1 MTSKQYKELAA
12 RARVPLGFA
21 LVVVYAVAARPTRT
35 YLAAGMAL
43 ALAGL
48 LLRGWATGHLD
59 KNRDLC
65 IGGPYSHTRNPLYLG
80 TALVGMGF
88 ALAGGVWWIAL
99 LFAAVLAMVYLP
111 VVIEEESHLRDLFP
125 GFADYAER
133 VPRFLP
139 SLTTRV
145 TSPARFRFAL
155 YRQNQ
160 EYNALAGFCCVLAL
174 LLWKLVRA

>member
-1 MTSKQYKELAA
+1 LIAKQYKELAA
-12 RARVPLGFA
+12 RARVPLGFV
-21 LVVVYAVAARPTRT
+21 LVVVYAIFAQPTWM

-48 LLRGWATGHLD
+48 LLRAWATGHLE

-80 TALVGMGF
+80 TALVGIGF
-88 ALAGGVWWIAL
+88 ALAGGAWWIAL
-99 LFAAVLAMVYLP
+99 VFLAVLLAVYLP
-111 VVIEEESHLRDLFP
+111 VVIEEESHLRNLFP
-125 GFADYAER
+125 GFADYAAR
-133 VPRFLP
+133 VPRFVP
-139 SLTTRV
+139 SLTPRV
-145 TSPARFRFAL
+145 ESPARFRLAL
-155 YRQNQ
+155 YKQNR

>member
-1 MTSKQYKELAA
+1 LTVKRYKELAA
-12 RARVPLGFA
+12 RSRVPLGFV
-21 LVVVYAVAARPTRT
+21 LLVVYAIFARPTWQ
-35 YLAAGMAL
+35 YFAAGMVL
-43 ALAGL
+43 AIAGL
-48 LLRGWATGHLD
+48 LLRAWATGHLD

-80 TALVGMGF
+80 TALAGMGF

-99 LFAAVLAMVYLP
+99 LFLVVLLAVYLP
-111 VVIEEESHLRDLFP
+111 VVIEEESHLRNLFP
-125 GFADYAER
+125 SFADYAMR

-139 SLTTRV
+139 SLTARV
-145 TSPARFRFAL
+145 QSTARFRMAL

-160 EYNALAGFCCVLAL
+160 EYNALVGFCGMLAL